1 MSKPKAR
8 ISFTVDGKKCSAA
21 PGQTILQ
28 AAKDNGIYIPALCR
42 WEGFKPAGACR
53 VCTVRVGG
61 RYMAA
66 CTQPVTD
73 GMAVEN
79 DVPDLQDMRKAL
91 IEMLFVEGNHMCPT
105 CEKSGNC
112 ELQAL
117 AYRFLMLVPRFPF
130 QFPARRVEP
139 AGKKILLE
147 HNRCI
152 KCLRCVRGV
161 RTRDNKAVF
170 GTLRRSRDKKNLRG
184 PSPGLRLDGQTG
196 PAGHGP
202 VPGRLH
208 PEEGSRLRRPHR
220 PAEVRQGTNR
230 QRRRKSPRLRRIP

>member
-1 MSKPKAR
+1 
-8 ISFTVDGKKCSAA
+8 
-21 PGQTILQ
+21 
-28 AAKDNGIYIPALCR
+28 
-42 WEGFKPAGACR
+42 
-53 VCTVRVGG
+53 
-61 RYMAA
+61 MAA

-170 GTLRRSRDKKNLRG
+170 GTLRRSRDKKISVDHVLASALTDKQARQAMD
-184 PSPGLRLDGQTG
+184 RC
-196 PAGHGP
+196 P
-202 VPGRLH
+202 V
-208 PEEGSRLRRPHR
+208 GSILKK
-220 PAEVRQGTNR
+220 EVGFAVPIG
-230 QRRRKSPRLRRIP
+230 RRKYDKEPIGSDVEKARG

>member
-1 MSKPKAR
+1 MTKPKTP
-8 ISFTVDGKKCSAA
+8 ITFSIDGRECKAV

-28 AAKDNGIYIPALCR
+28 AAKDSGIYIPALCR
-42 WEGFKPAGACR
+42 WEEFKPSGACR

-66 CTQPVTD
+66 CTQPVAE

-79 DVPDLQDMRKAL
+79 DVPDIQDMRKAL

-117 AYRFLMLVPRFPF
+117 AYRFQMLVPRFPF
-130 QFPARRVEP
+130 QFPIRKVEP
-139 AGKKILLE
+139 AGTKILLE

-161 RTRDNKAVF
+161 RTKDNKAVF
-170 GTLRRSRDKKNLRG
+170 GALKRSKDKKIAVDPTLASALSETWAQKAMDRC
-184 PSPGLRLDGQTG
+184 
-196 PAGHGP
+196 P
-202 VPGRLH
+202 V
-208 PEEGSRLRRPHR
+208 GSILKK
-220 PAEVRQGTNR
+220 EVGFVVPIGK
-230 QRRRKSPRLRRIP
+230 RKYDKKPIGSDVEKAKG

>member
-1 MSKPKAR
+1 MSKSKPV
-8 ISFTVDGKKCSAA
+8 ISFTVDGKKCQAV
-21 PGQTILQ
+21 PGQTIL
-28 AAKDNGIYIPALCR
+28 AAARAGGIYIPSLCY
-42 WEGFKPAGACR
+42 WEGMKSAGACR

-66 CTQPVTD
+66 CTQPAAE

-117 AYRFLMLVPRFPF
+117 AYRFQMLVPRFPF
-130 QFPARRVEP
+130 QFPVRRVEP

-147 HNRCI
+147 HNRCV

-161 RTRDNKAVF
+161 RTRDNKTVF
-170 GTLRRSRDKKNLRG
+170 GALKRSRDKKIAVDPTLASALPDKQARQAMD
-184 PSPGLRLDGQTG
+184 RC
-196 PAGHGP
+196 P
-202 VPGRLH
+202 V
-208 PEEGSRLRRPHR
+208 GSILKK
-220 PAEVRQGTNR
+220 EVGFVVPIGK
-230 QRRRKSPRLRRIP
+230 RKFDKVPIGNDIEKGKG